1 MNLNLTDQVVFVA
14 GSSRGIGR
22 AIAAT
27 LLDEGA
33 RVVLT
38 GRDTDSL
45 TRTHHE
51 LATTPE
57 LHRRIL
63 AISGNFSDP
72 ETIEDAFNLTVSH
85 FGRIDH
91 LVANLGTGSGKPGWQ
106 QDESEWIRLF
116 DANFF
121 SSVRLAQAVTPHL
134 ISRIEGSPDILD
146 SISPSIL
153 FISSIVA
160 VEATPAPL
168 PYSAAKAALN
178 NYAKN
183 LARLLAPE
191 RIRVNTICPGNI
203 YFPGGSWERHLTNR
217 RPQVEEMLA
226 TEVPQGRFG
235 TPEEIASL
243 AAYLLSPSAAFSTG
257 STYVMDGGQTRSL

>member
-1 MNLNLTDQVVFVA
+1 MDLHLTNQVAFIA

-22 AIAAT
+22 SIASA

-38 GRDTDSL
+38 GRDQDDL
-45 TRTHHE
+45 ARTHAE

-57 LHRRIL
+57 LQHRIL
-63 AISGNFSDP
+63 SIAGNFSDP
-72 ETIEDAFNLTVSH
+72 GTIEDAFNLTVSR
-85 FGRIDH
+85 FGQIDH

-116 DANFF
+116 DINFF
-121 SSVRLAQAVTPHL
+121 ASVRLAQAAIPHL
-134 ISRIEGSPDILD
+134 AAAAPSDSR
-146 SISPSIL
+146 SPSIL

-168 PYSAAKAALN
+168 PYSAAKAALT

-183 LARLLAPE
+183 LSRLLAPE
-191 RIRVNTICPGNI
+191 GIRVNTIAPGNI
-203 YFPGGSWERHLTNR
+203 FFPGGSWERHLTSR
-217 RPQVEEMLA
+217 RQAVEQMLH
-226 TEVPQGRFG
+226 TEVPQNRFG
-235 TPEEIASL
+235 TPGEIASL
-243 AAYLLSPSAAFSTG
+243 AAYLCSAQASFSTG
-257 STYVMDGGQTRSL
+257 STYVMDGGQTRTI